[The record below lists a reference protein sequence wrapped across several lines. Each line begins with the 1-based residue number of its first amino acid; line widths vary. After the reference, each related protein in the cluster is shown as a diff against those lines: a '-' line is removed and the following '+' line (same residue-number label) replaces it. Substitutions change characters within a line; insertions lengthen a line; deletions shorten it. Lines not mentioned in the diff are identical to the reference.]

1 MKSKITIMAL
11 SAVSTIAI
19 GISVYSTV
27 TLNQKYKEFE
37 RITQTEEIETEPVE
51 VATDNYNQ
59 RFEDLNT
66 RITDLENKLEE
77 ETTKVNYLE
86 TQIQNY
92 EESKNLVEY
101 IRSVYTQTDST
112 YFMTYSQA
120 NIFDKCM
127 YWFVNDIVIPEDNEY
142 YSYCSFK

>member
-1 MKSKITIMAL
+1 MKNKMAIITL

-27 TLNQKYKEFE
+27 TLNQKYKELE
-37 RITQTEEIETEPVE
+37 SLTQTEEIETEPVE

-66 RITDLENKLEE
+66 RITELENKLEE
-77 ETTKVNYLE
+77 EKTKVNNLE

-92 EESKNLVEY
+92 EENENLVKY
-101 IRSVYTQTDST
+101 IRSIYTQTDST

-127 YWFVNDIVIPEDNEY
+127 YWFVNGVTVPEDNEY